1 MSVRAIKAGAVDFL
15 TKPVAAETL
24 FAAVRT
30 AVARDQSE
38 RKARGNA
45 ARLEARLATLTI
57 REREV
62 LAAVA
67 SGKLNKQVAA
77 DLGIVEQ
84 TVKFHR
90 ARIMEKLQAGSLAEL
105 MLIAARLGLGRDV
118 LTQGA
123 DSRTATELPK
133 TLPPS

>member
-1 MSVRAIKAGAVDFL
+1 MRPAG
-15 TKPVAAETL
+15 K
-24 FAAVRT
+24 
-30 AVARDQSE
+30 
-38 RKARGNA
+38 RGLDA
-45 ARLEARLATLTI
+45 SRLEARYATLTL

-90 ARIMEKLQAGSLAEL
+90 ARIMEKLRAKSVAEL
-105 MLIAARLGLGRDV
+105 MLIAARLELDAHDV
-118 LTQGA
+118 SA
-123 DSRTATELPK
+123 RTGTASIVDGKAKPAQ
-133 TLPPS
+133 S